1 MARQQTLKQAKV
13 ATGSE
18 KHLYTFEVLIVS
30 GPLAPSFVKKNKVI
44 SRTIQMRGD
53 QTLEQLHQA
62 IFSAFEREEE
72 HMYEFQVGGKGPM
85 DPQARRYVLG
95 LDDGDAGQE
104 ARAAGDV
111 ERTTIGMLG
120 AEGER
125 GVRLLVRLWR
135 QLVASDQRVSYRGE
149 DRRRKVPEGN
159 EAW

>member
-1 MARQQTLKQAKV
+1 MARQRTLKQAKL

-18 KHLYTFEVLIVS
+18 KYLYTFEVLIVS
-30 GPLAPSFVKKNKVI
+30 GPLALSFVKKNKVI

-85 DPQARRYVLG
+85 DPQARRYELG

-111 ERTTIGMLG
+111 ERT
-120 AEGER
+120 
-125 GVRLLVRLWR
+125 
-135 QLVASDQRVSYRGE
+135 
-149 DRRRKVPEGN
+149 
-159 EAW
+159 